1 MNLTIRSIILFI
13 LCVLF
18 HPVSFSIAE
27 RLDLNLN
34 DCIDLS
40 LKNNTQILLME
51 QEKRMADKRIV
62 EARAGA
68 LPKIKASGK
77 YERIDESITFSGIDI
92 GNEDNFEV
100 NLGLEQPF
108 YVGGKVRSALKI
120 ADIYK
125 DYSEIGQRGAENQVV
140 YKTKEGYYTILFLRE
155 LVKIRQESVELLE
168 EHLDITKKKFNVGLA
183 SNFEVLRAEVELAN
197 ARPPLI
203 KAKNQLTIAKDS
215 FKRLLGLDYT
225 ANILLQGELA
235 YTDGGLFSLEES
247 IEIAKNQ
254 HPDLKKQKFVIDMNK
269 ENLNIAK
276 GGYKPQV
283 FLYANYWGVAPQF
296 GSSEIEWDWGWNAG
310 VMAEIPIFEGFAVK
324 SRVDQSSIEIKKAE
338 ISYDDLIEEV
348 KLRVRSSLHE
358 IQEAKERV
366 LSQKKNVQQ
375 AMEGLR
381 IAETRYKNEVSPQI
395 EVMDA
400 RVALTAAKVN
410 YFQAVFDYKT
420 AYAGFELAIGKVQQ
434 NQNEP
439 GNS

>member
-1 MNLTIRSIILFI
+1 MNVTIRSILVFI
-13 LCVLF
+13 LCILF
-18 HPVSFSIAE
+18 QPVSFSTAE

-34 DCIDLS
+34 GCIDLA
-40 LKNNTQILLME
+40 LKNNAQILLVE

-68 LPKIKASGK
+68 LPKIKATGK
-77 YERIDESITFSGIDI
+77 YERIDEPITFSGMDI

-100 NLGLEQPF
+100 NLGLQQPF
-108 YVGGKVRSALKI
+108 YSGGKVRSALKI

-125 DYSEIGQRGAENQVV
+125 DYSEMGQREAENQIV

-168 EHLDITKKKFNVGLA
+168 EHLDITKKKFKVGLA

-197 ARPPLI
+197 ASPPLI
-203 KAKNQLTIAKDS
+203 KAKNQLAITKDS

-225 ANILLQGELA
+225 ANIVLQGELT
-235 YTDGGLFSLEES
+235 YTDMGIFSLEEV

-254 HPDLKKQKFVIDMNK
+254 RPDLKKQKLVIDMNK

-276 GGYKPQV
+276 GGYKPKV
-283 FLYANYWGVAPQF
+283 SLYANYWGVAPQF

-324 SRVDQSSIEIKKAE
+324 SQVDQSSIEIKKAK
-338 ISYDDLIEEV
+338 ITYDDMIEEV
-348 KLRVRSSLHE
+348 KLGVRSSLHE

-420 AYAGFELAIGKVQQ
+420 AFAGFELAIGK
-434 NQNEP
+434 EP
-439 GNS
+439 TEEKGTGK